1 MPEYKTVTQA
11 VKELNAKGY
20 TYNFSARDN
29 CLHCAE
35 TDKSLSAKDFE
46 IDEFYRFE
54 GETDPG
60 DESVVY
66 AISSK
71 DGELKGILVNAYGPY
86 ADPISDELIEK
97 LKIVRDTI

>member
-1 MPEYKTVTQA
+1 MTEYKTVSTA
-11 VKELNAKGY
+11 VTELARKGY

-35 TDKSLSAKDFE
+35 TDKSLSAEDFE
-46 IDEFYRFE
+46 IDEVYRFE
-54 GETDPG
+54 GETDPA

-71 DGELKGILVNAYGPY
+71 DGELKGVLVNAYGPY
-86 ADPISDELIEK
+86 ADPISDELVEK
-97 LKIVRDTI
+97 LKIVRDIN